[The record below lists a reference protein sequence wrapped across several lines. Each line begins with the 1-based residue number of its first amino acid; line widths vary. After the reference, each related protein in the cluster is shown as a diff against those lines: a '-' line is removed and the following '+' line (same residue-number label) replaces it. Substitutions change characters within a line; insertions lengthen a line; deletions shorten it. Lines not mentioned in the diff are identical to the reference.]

1 LKRRIRKVQTKEPKT
16 AALKVSEVLP
26 AIKALEEYLN
36 DLAIIPSI
44 SYVGTAVL
52 LALLS
57 RTLTVARAIC
67 RLVESGFPAEAFGL
81 TRTLVDL
88 YLTVHYIAN
97 RDTEKRAKTY
107 VEYFAK
113 VHAEWGEIN
122 AKYYPG
128 RKLIEPAFHEEAMK
142 VAEKFKSKHAW
153 TGIGGQTRMMAFEED
168 AVDIGDDGKPFK
180 SEFDY
185 EVIYFWTSHFVHGTV
200 IALDG
205 HEMEPCKVFRV
216 RGGKPKQYFG
226 DTALFNVLAFVV
238 RAFVCALRAMREEQ
252 PRILEDIVEQLRVN
266 TLNWKADRSKSTA

>member
-1 LKRRIRKVQTKEPKT
+1 MKKHIRKIQTKEPKA

-26 AIKALEEYLN
+26 TIEALEKYLN
-36 DLAIIPSI
+36 DLAIIPST
-44 SYVGTAVL
+44 SYIGTAVL

-57 RTLTVARAIC
+57 KSLTVARAIC
-67 RLVESGFPAEAFGL
+67 VLVETGFPAEALGL
-81 TRTLVDL
+81 TRTLVEL

-97 RDTEKRAKTY
+97 KDTEKRAMTY

-128 RKLIEPAFHEEAMK
+128 RKLLESAFHEEAMR

-153 TGIGGQTRMMAFEED
+153 TGVGGQTRMMAFEED
-168 AVDIGDDGKPFK
+168 SVDIGDDGKPFK

-200 IALDG
+200 IALEG
-205 HEMEPCKVFRV
+205 HEMESAKAFRV
-216 RGGKPKQYFG
+216 RGGKSKQYFG
-226 DTALFNVLAFVV
+226 DTALFNVIAFIV

-252 PRILEDIVEQLRVN
+252 PKVLEDIVERLRVN
-266 TLNWKADRSKSTA
+266 TLNWKADRSS

>member
-1 LKRRIRKVQTKEPKT
+1 MKRRIRKVETKEPKT

-26 AIKALEEYLN
+26 AIEALEKYLN
-36 DLAIIPSI
+36 DLAIIPST

-57 RTLTVARAIC
+57 KSLTVARAIC
-67 RLVESGFPAEAFGL
+67 CLVESGFPAEAFGL

-97 RDTEKRAKTY
+97 KDTETRAKTY
-107 VEYFAK
+107 IEYFAK
-113 VHAEWGEIN
+113 VHAEWGAIN

-168 AVDIGDDGKPFK
+168 TVDIGDDGKPFK

-185 EVIYFWTSHFVHGTV
+185 EVIYFWASHFVHGTV
-200 IALDG
+200 IALDA
-205 HEMEPCKVFRV
+205 HEMEPCKAFSV

-252 PRILEDIVEQLRVN
+252 PKVLEDIVEQLRVN
-266 TLNWKADRSKSTA
+266 TLNWKADRSK